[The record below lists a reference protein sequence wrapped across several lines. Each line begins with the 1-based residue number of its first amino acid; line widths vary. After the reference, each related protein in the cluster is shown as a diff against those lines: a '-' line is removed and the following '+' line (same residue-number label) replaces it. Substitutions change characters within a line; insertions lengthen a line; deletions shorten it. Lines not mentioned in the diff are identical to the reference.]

1 MDEMSFEWSEHEHHS
16 HHSHNSNNT
25 RHHHSHHTKKH
36 KRKGIII
43 GVVIAI
49 ILILGLGGALGA
61 ITAKKEISNIKQQA
75 VVLKTDLKNVLSS
88 LKAQDADST
97 FAACDQL
104 DIALD
109 NINATLDKPLWR
121 MVYKVPKFKGYI
133 DSVEKLLSL
142 VDEASNDIARPTAA
156 VFEEYPLSELKVDD
170 GFNINIINA
179 YLSLLEDIEPKIDDI
194 VYSMNQVS
202 LPMGLNSMISD
213 YSTQIASMTGSY
225 DNLKE
230 FLPLFKTFIG
240 DGSDRTYLLAA
251 QNSSE
256 IRASGGFPGS
266 VGTIRIRDGILTIGD
281 FSSVYNVL
289 STYTPSAAGIT
300 DEEKEL
306 FGSWMNGP
314 RDACFDPDFERVAYI
329 WALAYEQKNSEHV
342 NGVVSLTPAI
352 IQNMLGYIG
361 NVTLSDGTELTSD
374 NATQVLQYDLYYKY
388 LNANS
393 TSKSNDYVDEL
404 FAETAKTTMAKLV
417 SEFDVKK
424 AGDYYKVFSDG
435 AKDRTVMM
443 WMEDESEQELVKNA
457 GCSGGLNDDP
467 ENPETGVYFSISD
480 PSKLGWFLNIDTQIS
495 DPVVNSN
502 GSSTYEVT
510 ATYSN
515 ILSDKDKI
523 NAGRYILGSYDGT
536 ITGYIHI
543 FAPAGGSLSDVEI
556 SNGGTMYIGSYHNLE
571 VAYRF
576 GNSIAP
582 GSSITVTYKV
592 TTAPGVTNPLGV
604 NSTPT
609 LQNYR

>member
-16 HHSHNSNNT
+16 HHSHNSGNS
-25 RHHHSHHTKKH
+25 HHHSHHTKKH
-36 KRKGIII
+36 KRKRIII
-43 GVVIAI
+43 GVVIAV
-49 ILILGLGGALGA
+49 ILILGLGGAFGA
-61 ITAKKEISNIKQQA
+61 VTAKKEISDIKHQA
-75 VVLKTDLKNVLSS
+75 VVLKADLKNVLSA

-97 FAACDQL
+97 FAACDEL

-170 GFNINIINA
+170 GFNITVINA

-194 VYSMNQVS
+194 VYSMNQVN

-230 FLPLFKTFIG
+230 FLPLFKAFIG

-266 VGTIRIRDGILTIGD
+266 IGTIRIRDGVLTIGD
-281 FSSVYNVL
+281 FSSVYKVL
-289 STYTPSAAGIT
+289 ASYTPSAANIT
-300 DEEKEL
+300 AEEKEL

-352 IQNMLGYIG
+352 IQGMLEYIG
-361 NVTLSDGTELTSD
+361 NVTLSDGTELTSE
-374 NATQVLQYDLYYKY
+374 NATKVLQYDLYYKY
-388 LNANS
+388 LNANAS
-393 TSKSNDYVDEL
+393 ATAGDYVDDL
-404 FAETAKTTMAKLV
+404 FAETAKATMSKLV
-417 SEFDVKK
+417 SDFDVKK

-435 AKDRTVMM
+435 AKNRTVMM
-443 WMEDESEQELVKNA
+443 WMEDEEEQELVKNA
-457 GCSGGLNDDP
+457 GCSGGLNEDP

-480 PSKLGWFLNIDTQIS
+480 PCKLGWFLDIDTEIGE
-495 DPVVNSN
+495 PVVNDD
-502 GSSTYEVT
+502 GTRTYDVT

-515 ILSDKDKI
+515 VLNNADKV
-523 NAGRYILGSYDGT
+523 NAGNYILGSYGGT

-543 FAPAGGSLSDVEI
+543 FAPAGGTISDI
-556 SNGGTMYIGSYHNLE
+556 KTSNGGRMYTGTYHNLD
-571 VAYRF
+571 VAYMF

-582 GSSITVTYKV
+582 GANITITYKV
-592 TTAPGVTNPLGV
+592 TTAAGVTTPLGV